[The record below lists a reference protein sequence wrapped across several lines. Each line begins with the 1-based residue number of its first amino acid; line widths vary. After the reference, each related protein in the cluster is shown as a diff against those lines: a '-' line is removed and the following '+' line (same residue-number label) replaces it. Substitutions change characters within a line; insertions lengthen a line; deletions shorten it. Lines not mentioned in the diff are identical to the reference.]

1 MATIIHFNTFYGEE
15 AEENK
20 LNILDALESKY
31 GSTVFAEQ
39 VFENPEDESDG
50 FDLYVKYPELSD
62 VNLEFLKSLVIDLD
76 LYVIVY
82 NVENKQKKGYWYDEK
97 DEWITS
103 LIDDEYLDHLLGI
116 F

>member
-1 MATIIHFNTFYGEE
+1 MATVIHFNTFFEE
-15 AEENK
+15 EGEENK
-20 LNILDALESKY
+20 MNILDALELKY
-31 GSTVFAEQ
+31 GSTAFAEQ

-50 FDLYVKYPELSD
+50 FDLYVKYPELSEVD
-62 VNLEFLKSLVIDLD
+62 FDFLKDLVTDLD

-82 NVENKQKKGYWYDEK
+82 DVDTKQRTGYWYDEE

-103 LIDDEYLDHLLGI
+103 PTDDQTLVHLLGI